1 MFHKQLK
8 DRYLEIKKAIIQFVS
23 LALIRVLFDTIIKV
37 NPAN

>member
-1 MFHKQLK
+1 MLK
-8 DRYLEIKKAIIQFVS
+8 SIIYKRLRLKKAIIQFVS